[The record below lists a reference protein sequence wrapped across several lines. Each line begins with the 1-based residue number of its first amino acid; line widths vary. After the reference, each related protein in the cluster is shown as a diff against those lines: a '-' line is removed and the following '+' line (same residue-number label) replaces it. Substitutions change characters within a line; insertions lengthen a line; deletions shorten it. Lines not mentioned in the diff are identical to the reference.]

1 MIMAESSTLTKNMN
15 AQKKPTQVLLWS
27 QGRTACHLLE
37 RMLFSKQ
44 PNAKML
50 WHPFLQGRRTQ
61 VPLFPEDSIARGIPE
76 ETRGEYH
83 EAVHAGIKEWEKAL
97 EEAEKEHKSNHST
110 KPSSSTNTPNSPST
124 HNKPYPTSTPKN
136 QPSPPASTPTNPTL
150 IPSHLL
156 LHPQTLPILTFRH
169 PAYIIP
175 SAFKFL
181 VYNTSNSIHSSSSPN
196 QAAEKSY
203 MGISL
208 VTSLHWQRKLYEF
221 YKFHNIDPLVVES
234 SSYQSS
240 PTFVRKVCK
249 LAGLDPE
256 AAVFE
261 WDKMEEEDQEKLDP
275 QVRYLMK
282 TLNDST
288 GLRVELAKRGMGEG
302 EDGEVDL
309 EVLEGEWKREFGEE
323 AAGFIRREVEA
334 GLEDYAFLRERRV
347 RED

>member
-83 EAVHAGIKEWEKAL
+83 EAVHNGIQEWEKAL
-97 EEAEKEHKSNHST
+97 EEAEKEHKTLLFHEHPQFALDPQQAITYINSSNT
-110 KPSSSTNTPNSPST
+110 K
-124 HNKPYPTSTPKN
+124 
-136 QPSPPASTPTNPTL
+136 SPPPTTSTPTNPTL

-156 LHPQTLPILTFRH
+156 LHPKTVPILTFRH
-169 PAYIIP
+169 PAYIVP

-203 MGISL
+203 TGISL
-208 VTSLHWQRKLYEF
+208 VTNLHWQRALYEF
-221 YKFHNIDPLVVES
+221 YKFHNITPLVVES

-240 PTFVRKVCK
+240 PTFVRKVCG

-261 WDKMEEEDQEKLDP
+261 RDAMPEEEQEKLDP